1 MVFFS
6 LLLIASMV
14 SLDAF
19 FTGFAVGVKNKYRFL
34 YIFYSTIVVFGMCM
48 ASYFVSKYLVHNM
61 PFNLSLIGG
70 ILFIFLGLKSVIE
83 EIIAIK
89 KKKDKPL
96 VTIKD
101 SFAYGFTLGLDG
113 SFALFT
119 LKPCMLIFTAPVLII
134 FMHFLLFNA
143 GWIFS
148 SKFIKLDKLSWLS
161 GIMLIMLGLLKVFEI
176 F

>member
-6 LLLIASMV
+6 LFLIATMV

-19 FTGFAVGVKNKYRFL
+19 FTGFAVGVKNKFKFL
-34 YIFYSTIVVFGMCM
+34 YVLYSSIVVLAMCFT
-48 ASYFVSKYLVHNM
+48 SFFLSKYIFQDI
-61 PFNLSLIGG
+61 PINLSLIGG
-70 ILFIFLGLKSVIE
+70 ILFIVLGLKSVIE
-83 EIIAIK
+83 EIIAIYNK
-89 KKKDKPL
+89 KEKPL
-96 VTIKD
+96 ITIKD
-101 SFAYGFTLGLDG
+101 SFAFGFTLGLDG

-119 LKPCMLIFTAPVLII
+119 LRPDMLIFIAPVLII

-148 SKFIKLDKLSWLS
+148 SKFIKLEKLSWLS
-161 GIMLIMLGLLKVFEI
+161 GVMLIILGLFKVFEI